1 MALLVPTLVIDTPT
15 CEGLPVGAALA
26 ETTLDTAGLPPTPSP
41 VWQKYKVCVCQ
52 LSTRIDVPFV
62 IGWPPAHLSS
72 LHA

>member
-1 MALLVPTLVIDTPT
+1 M
-15 CEGLPVGAALA
+15 GAALA